1 MVDLFFN
8 MIKFTNSLT
17 LFKVT
22 TYPFENTTILTD
34 VSTLS
39 TVMNGSKRSTES
51 SQGKFTNE
59 KKIIKTIILNVYFLH

>member
-1 MVDLFFN
+1 MFYKMVDLGKFLN
-8 MIKFTNSLT
+8 MIKFTNGLS

-22 TYPFENTTILTD
+22 TYPFETTTILED

-39 TVMNGSKRSTES
+39 TVIIGSNRTTES

-59 KKIIKTIILNVYFLH
+59 KYRIRQ